1 MISHKLVRLILRI
14 IHCIGVFFGSLIFIY
29 EVFIQHNVLNSIF
42 YAFYLIVNGLI
53 LYILFARKRPKKQI
67 AYGAFCAMICIIV
80 LFIFIDIYESI
91 TIVSKITKEMINH
104 IEDDKEINPSVKVII
119 EFSKLVLKYIFLSYG
134 NFSKFSTDVVR

>member
-1 MISHKLVRLILRI
+1 
-14 IHCIGVFFGSLIFIY
+14 
-29 EVFIQHNVLNSIF
+29 
-42 YAFYLIVNGLI
+42 
-53 LYILFARKRPKKQI
+53 
-67 AYGAFCAMICIIV
+67 MICIIV